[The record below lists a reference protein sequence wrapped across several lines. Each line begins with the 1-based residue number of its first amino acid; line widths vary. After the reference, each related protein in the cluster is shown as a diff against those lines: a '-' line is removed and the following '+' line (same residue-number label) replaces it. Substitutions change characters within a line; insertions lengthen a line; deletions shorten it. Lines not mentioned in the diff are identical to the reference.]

1 MAVNHGTCPA
11 AMLNYQGAKF
21 GQNWIFPKEL
31 PDLGRPPWWPA
42 FNCLDIQVPVAYKV
56 LTSSSSFSG
65 FTSPIKDTWVR
76 TIIYIVHFFVCR
88 PPATGPPPTGPAT
101 GPPAQPPAPPPAAG
115 LNPSGQRQVSRH
127 RTSIQPNHTSRA
139 TEKSLHRGAFTHR
152 RVDI

>member
-1 MAVNHGTCPA
+1 MGSVPRLCWITR
-11 AMLNYQGAKF
+11 
-21 GQNWIFPKEL
+21 GQNSGKTEFSQRNCQILVDPHD
-31 PDLGRPPWWPA
+31 DLRSTA
-42 FNCLDIQVPVAYKV
+42 SIQVPVAYKV

-76 TIIYIVHFFVCR
+76 TIIYIVHFLFAGHR
-88 PPATGPPPTGPAT
+88 PPAHRPPAR
-101 GPPAQPPAPPPAAG
+101 PPAQPPAPPPAAG